1 MSPLLSPTDQDA
13 LLALARAAIAAH
25 LAGEPPP
32 RLPDGSAA
40 LAEPRGAFVTLH
52 RGEELRGCIGHAV
65 ARLPLAAAVRQL
77 AVSAATQDPR
87 FPPLEAGEL
96 AELTIEVSALTA
108 LEPAVAE
115 RVEVGRHGL
124 AIHHRGRAGL
134 LLPQVATERGW
145 DGETF
150 LRATCRKAGLP
161 DDAWRDP
168 AARISWFTCEV
179 FGE

>member
-1 MSPLLSPTDQDA
+1 MAPPLSSTDRAA

-25 LAGEPPP
+25 LAGEAAP

-52 RGEELRGCIGHAV
+52 RGDELRGCIGHAT

-87 FPPLEAGEL
+87 FPPLEPGEL
-96 AELTIEVSALTA
+96 EGLTIELSALTP

-115 RVEVGRHGL
+115 QIEVGRHGL
-124 AIHHRGRAGL
+124 AIEHRGRAGL
-134 LLPQVATERGW
+134 LLPQVAAERGW

-168 AARISWFTCEV
+168 AARVSWFTCEV